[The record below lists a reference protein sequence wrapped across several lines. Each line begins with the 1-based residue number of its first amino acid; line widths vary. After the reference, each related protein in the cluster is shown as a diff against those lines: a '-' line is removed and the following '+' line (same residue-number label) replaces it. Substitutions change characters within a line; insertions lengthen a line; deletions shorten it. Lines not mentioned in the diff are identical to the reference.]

1 MAKNDELDVVI
12 SDPRISDDEWAAFGK
27 ILGIEDILSIS
38 WHKRQELVNK
48 EIRHYYG
55 HAFVNPFRTAY
66 EPNYV
71 DPILVEVAKKLE
83 VPVSNHRVEDIEDQV
98 IIKVIQSAR
107 EQIIKE
113 KGQAAWD
120 EIEKDIQREV
130 EELIRLGKIPQSV
143 ADELIKLRGVALVV
157 ALIGGNLAGFSLFIV
172 ATKTFFSISR
182 FLGLGIGVAV
192 AGPIIGGALSFLLG
206 PAGWVLAGLTI
217 AFDLGDTN
225 WKKVIPAV
233 VMVAVIRK
241 RLAFCT
247 LGVGI

>member
-12 SDPRISDDEWAAFGK
+12 SDPRISDEEWAAFGE
-27 ILGIEDILSIS
+27 ILDIKDILSIS
-38 WHKRQELVNK
+38 WHNRQELVNK

-55 HAFVNPFRTAY
+55 HTIINVSRTAY

-71 DPILVEVAKKLE
+71 DPILVEVAKKLK

-98 IIKVIQSAR
+98 IVKVIQIAR

-130 EELIRLGKIPQSV
+130 DELIRLGKIPKNV
-143 ADELIKLRGVALVV
+143 ADELKKLRGVALVA
-157 ALIGGNLAGFSLFIV
+157 ALIGGKLAGFSLFIV
-172 ATKTFFSISR
+172 ASKTFFAISR

-192 AGPIIGGALSFLLG
+192 AGPIIGKVLSFLLG
-206 PAGWVLAGLTI
+206 PAGWLLAGLTI
-217 AFDLGDTN
+217 AIDLGNTN

-241 RLAFCT
+241 RLAFA
-247 LGVGI
+247 L